1 MQNIR
6 KLTEDLFW
14 IGANNRKIDKFE
26 GVYELGSGMSYNSY
40 FGDFGKTVLMDTA
53 DKAVAKQ
60 FFENLAFC
68 LDGRPL
74 DYVIVHHMEPD
85 HSATLIDLL
94 HHHTETQVICNAKTL
109 QIIGQ
114 FFPDLDISSR
124 TTIVKDGDTASI
136 GSHEFKFLFAPMV
149 HWPEVMFSFDMTSG
163 ILFSADAF
171 GSYGA
176 IDGSVFADG
185 HDFGSEL
192 KDEARRYYTNIV
204 GKYGMQTVA
213 ALKKAGELDIKMIC
227 PLHSYMWRKDFDKII
242 SCYQT
247 WGSYT
252 PEKQGVLIIEGSIY
266 GNTANV
272 CEVLATELDS
282 RGIESVIYD
291 ASVKPASEFIAAA
304 FKYSHIVVAAPT
316 YNMNVYSPV
325 EHVLTELAAHGIK
338 NRTCAVIENGSWAPQ
353 SGKIMRE
360 LLGKLPG
367 TTVLEDGV
375 TIKSAPD
382 KDTYGSVI
390 KLADA
395 IAATFA

>member
-1 MQNIR
+1 MHNIR
-6 KLTEDLFW
+6 KLTEDLVW
-14 IGANNRKIDKFE
+14 VGANDRRIEKFE
-26 GVYELGSGMSYNSY
+26 GVYGLGSGMSYNSY

-60 FFENLAFC
+60 FFSNLEYC
-68 LDGRPL
+68 LAGRPL

-85 HSATLIDLL
+85 HSATLKDLL
-94 HHHTETQVICNAKTL
+94 HHHTETQVVCNAKTA
-109 QIIGQ
+109 QIISQ
-114 FFPDLDISSR
+114 FFPELDLSAR
-124 TTIVKDGDTASI
+124 TTLVKDGDTLEI
-136 GSHEFKFLFAPMV
+136 GSHEFRFLFAPMV
-149 HWPEVMFSFDMTSG
+149 HWPEVMFSLDTTSG
-163 ILFSADAF
+163 TLFSADAF

-176 IDGSVFADG
+176 IDGSIFADM
-185 HDFGSEL
+185 HDFESDL
-192 KDEARRYYTNIV
+192 KNEARRYYTNIV

-213 ALKKAGELDIKMIC
+213 ALKKTADLDIRMIC
-227 PLHSYMWRKDFDKII
+227 PLHSYVWRKDLDKII

-252 PEKQGVLIIEGSIY
+252 PEKSGVLIIEGSIY
-266 GNTANV
+266 GNTANA

-304 FKYSHIVVAAPT
+304 FRYSHIVVAAPT

-325 EHVLTELAAHGIK
+325 EHVLTELAAHGIR

-360 LLGKLPG
+360 LLGGLPG
-367 TTVLEDGV
+367 MTVLEEGV
-375 TIKSAPD
+375 TIKSAPG
-382 KDTYGSVI
+382 KDTYDSVI

-395 IAATFA
+395 IAATF

>member
-6 KLTEDLFW
+6 QLAEGLFW
-14 IGANNRKIDKFE
+14 VGANNRKIDKFE

-40 FGDFGKTVLMDTA
+40 LGDYEETVLMDTA

-60 FFENLAFC
+60 FFENVEYC
-68 LDGRPL
+68 LKGRPL

-85 HSATLIDLL
+85 HSATLSELL
-94 HHHTETQVICNAKTL
+94 HHHTETKVVCNAKTAQL
-109 QIIGQ
+109 IGQ
-114 FFPDLDISSR
+114 FFPGFDISGR
-124 TTIVKDGDTASI
+124 TVLVKDGDCLTI
-136 GSHEFKFLFAPMV
+136 GGHEFKFMFAPMV
-149 HWPEVMFSFDMTSG
+149 HWPEVMMSFDTATG
-163 ILFSADAF
+163 TLFSADAF

-185 HDFGSEL
+185 HDFESGL
-192 KDEARRYYTNIV
+192 KDESRRYYTNIV

-227 PLHSYMWRKDFDKII
+227 PLHSYVWRKDFDKII

-360 LLGKLPG
+360 MLGKLPG

-395 IAATFA
+395 LAATFA

>member
-6 KLTEDLFW
+6 KLTDNLFW
-14 IGANNRKIDKFE
+14 IGANDRRIEKFE
-26 GVYELGSGMSYNSY
+26 GVYELESGMSYNSY
-40 FGDFGKTVLMDTA
+40 FGDFGETVLMDTA

-60 FFENLAFC
+60 FFENLESC
-68 LDGRPL
+68 LAGRSL

-94 HHHTETQVICNAKTL
+94 HHHTETKVVCNAKTA
-109 QIIGQ
+109 QIISQ
-114 FFPDLDISSR
+114 FFPQLDISSR
-124 TTIVKDGDTASI
+124 TVLVKDGDTISI

-149 HWPEVMFSFDMTSG
+149 HWPEVMMSFDTKDG
-163 ILFSADAF
+163 TLFSADAF

-185 HDFGSEL
+185 HDFESEL

-204 GKYGMQTVA
+204 GKYGMQTVNV
-213 ALKKAGELDIKMIC
+213 LKKASELDIKMIC
-227 PLHSYMWRKDFDKII
+227 PLHSYMWRKDLDKII
-242 SCYQT
+242 SCYQK
-247 WGSYT
+247 WGSYS
-252 PEKQGVLIIEGSIY
+252 PEKQGVLIVEGSIY
-266 GNTANV
+266 GNTANA

-282 RGIESVIYD
+282 RGIDSCIYD

-316 YNMNVYSPV
+316 YNMNIYSPV

-353 SGKIMRE
+353 SGKLIRE
-360 LLGKLPG
+360 MLAKLPG
-367 TTVLEDGV
+367 TTVLEEGV

-382 KDTYGSVI
+382 KDTPDSI
-390 KLADA
+390 AKLADA
-395 IAATFA
+395 IAATLV

>member
-94 HHHTETQVICNAKTL
+94 HHHTETQVICNSKTL

-192 KDEARRYYTNIV
+192 KAEARRYYTNIV

>member
-1 MQNIR
+1 MHNIR
-6 KLTEDLFW
+6 KLTEDLVW
-14 IGANNRKIDKFE
+14 VGANDRRIEKFE
-26 GVYELGSGMSYNSY
+26 GVYGLGSGMSYNSY

-60 FFENLAFC
+60 FFSNLEYC
-68 LDGRPL
+68 LAGRPL

-94 HHHTETQVICNAKTL
+94 HHHTETQVVCNAKTA
-109 QIIGQ
+109 QIISQ
-114 FFPDLDISSR
+114 FFPELDLSAR
-124 TTIVKDGDTASI
+124 TTLVKDGDTLEI
-136 GSHEFKFLFAPMV
+136 GSHEFRFLFAPMV
-149 HWPEVMFSFDMTSG
+149 HWPEVESD
-163 ILFSADAF
+163 
-171 GSYGA
+171 
-176 IDGSVFADG
+176 
-185 HDFGSEL
+185 L
-192 KDEARRYYTNIV
+192 KNEARRYYTNIV

-213 ALKKAGELDIKMIC
+213 ALKKTADLDIRMIC
-227 PLHSYMWRKDFDKII
+227 PLHSYVWRKDLDKII

-252 PEKQGVLIIEGSIY
+252 PEKSGVLIIEGSIY
-266 GNTANV
+266 GNTANA

-304 FKYSHIVVAAPT
+304 FRYSHIVVAAPT

-325 EHVLTELAAHGIK
+325 EHVLTELAAHGIR

-360 LLGKLPG
+360 LLGGLPG
-367 TTVLEDGV
+367 MTVLEEGV
-375 TIKSAPD
+375 TIKSAPG
-382 KDTYGSVI
+382 KDTYDSVI

-395 IAATFA
+395 IAATF